1 MTAANKTA
9 LVVVIIGALNWLA
22 VGWIHF
28 NLVATF
34 FGANTVLTRL
44 IYVIVGV
51 AGLLCIPMLFARRL
65 GPSIKTEEENARLH
79 KAA

>member
-9 LVVVIIGALNWLA
+9 LVLVILGALNWLT
-22 VGWIHF
+22 VGWLHF
-28 NLVATF
+28 DLAATA
-34 FGANTVLTRL
+34 FGVNTLPTRL
-44 IYVIVGV
+44 IYVIIGV